1 MDCRYVKNKMLCGI
15 IKERINKYIEELNQ
29 DKKSEDETYETF
41 YHYPFQICE
50 NDVHIIKMRVLIKK
64 GFPCLG
70 DMFTFAIIS
79 NEAELDEIIDSLSLE
94 ESEFTFISQMIIFEI
109 SERTILKTK
118 KLDIYKI
125 RKHKYIDVEQEDNK
139 KK

>member
-1 MDCRYVKNKMLCGI
+1 M
-15 IKERINKYIEELNQ
+15 IKRFNKYIEELNQ
-29 DKKSEDETYETF
+29 DKDETYETF

>member
-1 MDCRYVKNKMLCGI
+1 
-15 IKERINKYIEELNQ
+15 
-29 DKKSEDETYETF
+29 
-41 YHYPFQICE
+41 
-50 NDVHIIKMRVLIKK
+50 MRVLIKK
-64 GFPCLG
+64 RFLCLG